1 MQNRQVALVTGASN
15 GIGAA
20 FARLLAD
27 KGFDLMLTARSERR
41 LAELAGALGRDS
53 GVTVRWVAVDLAEI
67 DGPER
72 IQQACSDA
80 GMEVDLLVNNA
91 GFGAYGRFIE
101 IDVKESEAMIR
112 VLVASVTQLAYLFL
126 PGMLERGRGGMINV
140 GSTGSLLPCPNLAVY
155 CAAKA
160 YVLSL
165 SEALSVELRGSGL
178 NVTALLPG
186 NTSTGFASRAGTG
199 HTRVAR
205 CMPMTAEDV
214 ARIGYRAYV
223 RKRPVVV
230 AGCVNAL
237 QLRLVSLL
245 PRCVVH
251 AATRFYMNA

>member
-1 MQNRQVALVTGASN
+1 MQNRRVALVTGASN

-20 FARLLAD
+20 FARLLAG

-53 GVTVRWVAVDLAEI
+53 GVEVRWVAADLADI
-67 DGPER
+67 DAPGR

-101 IDVKESEAMIR
+101 IDAEESEAMIR

-126 PGMLERGRGGMINV
+126 PGMLERGRGGVINV

-160 YVLSL
+160 YVLSF
-165 SEALSVELRGSGL
+165 SEALSVELRGSG
-178 NVTALLPG
+178 VQATALLPG
-186 NTSTGFASRAGTG
+186 NTSTGFSSRAGTG
-199 HTRVAR
+199 QTRVAR
-205 CMPMTAEDV
+205 YMPMTAEDV

-223 RKRPVVV
+223 RKRSVVV
-230 AGCVNAL
+230 AGCFNAL
-237 QLRLVSLL
+237 QMRLVSML

-251 AATRFYMNA
+251 AVTRFYMNA